1 MNITK
6 EEKRIALETFLKDAE
21 LKYSLENCFENST
34 YNPNGYSAQQDYN
47 REMKSKTLVQKKGNE
62 MRDDL
67 AIAIDKCRGNF
78 DEIANER
85 VRVLSEAIKIQDEN
99 LDKLEMRLEFYA
111 ELKHQ
116 RPDLE
121 LKLKSALEIAK
132 DLENYLKTK
141 AVRDSADKKQSKAD
155 KKAAEELQA
164 LCTHR

>member
-1 MNITK
+1 MKISK
-6 EEKRIALETFLKDAE
+6 EDRKVALQTFLKDAE

-47 REMKSKTLVQKKGNE
+47 REMKSKTLVRNKSNE

-67 AIAIDKCRGNF
+67 MVAIDKCRGRF

-85 VRVLSEAIKIQDEN
+85 VRVLEQAVKIQDHN
-99 LDKLEMRLEFYA
+99 LDILEMRLEFYA
-111 ELKHQ
+111 ELKKQ

-121 LKLKSALEIAK
+121 LKLKTAVEIAQ
-132 DLENYLKTK
+132 DLQNYL
-141 AVRDSADKKQSKAD
+141 AKKQVTDKAD
-155 KKAAEELQA
+155 KQTAVLEKEKAKELQS